1 VDGREILD
9 VFGPERGG
17 GLVGIGGGALIAAAA
32 GNSDQQ
38 GQHADD

>member
-1 VDGREILD
+1 MDGREIPRTVPG
-9 VFGPERGG
+9 VFGPER
-17 GLVGIGGGALIAAAA
+17 GGALIAAAA